1 MFCCKNEN
9 NFINKIHKCIL
20 PLIYEM
26 EDATSED
33 VLGRDESKSIHEN
46 NIHTLLIEIHKS
58 VHHIIPPIMRNFFYL
73 KMNQY
78 YLFNIHLSRILAD
91 LVLKH
96 YVLKKSSV

>member
-1 MFCCKNEN
+1 MAKLKH
-9 NFINKIHKCIL
+9 FINKIHKPIL
-20 PLIYEM
+20 PLIYE
-26 EDATSED
+26 TED
-33 VLGRDESKSIHEN
+33 VTFEDILGRDKPKSVHEN

-58 VHHIIPPIMRNFFYL
+58 IHHISPPIMRNFFGL
-73 KMNQY
+73 KVNQY